1 MMPNHEPKLSYDL
14 QRHLGRCVRLGADA
28 VLEEPLSDRMAD
40 LLSRLDARERK
51 RPTSETRPS
60 DA

>member
-1 MMPNHEPKLSYDL
+1 M
-14 QRHLGRCVRLGADA
+14 RLGADA